1 VRSKLARNPRRID
14 MTRIATC
21 TSIALCLLLASAP
34 AHAARARR
42 QLLDLDALGIPAH
55 GVTAELR
62 LVRTESYTIIL
73 TDILVESLTGQ
84 PTTQPRTTPL
94 GFSLPTGP
102 AFGSYAADGDGVVYC
117 AVSAEAGVRIFQL
130 GDLTV
135 PGPLAPVE
143 LESFRAGDGFVPAST
158 QMNII
163 AILIDGLVERRPAFS
178 VTSFVDGTSNTITFA
193 WSGSSFE
200 KVVPVGDGTWV
211 FDRPQ

>member
-1 VRSKLARNPRRID
+1 
-14 MTRIATC
+14 MTRITTFA
-21 TSIALCLLLASAP
+21 SIALCLLLASAP
-34 AHAARARR
+34 AQAARARQ
-42 QLLDLDALGIPAH
+42 QLIEVDGIGVPAR

-73 TDILVESLTGQ
+73 QDILISSLTGQ

-94 GFSLPTGP
+94 GFSLPAGSKL
-102 AFGSYAADGDGVVYC
+102 FGSYAADADGIVYC
-117 AVSAEAGVRIFQL
+117 ALATEAGVRIVQL

-143 LESFRAGDGFVPAST
+143 LASFAAGDGFVPAST

-163 AILIDGLVERRPAFS
+163 AILIGLLVEPRPAFS
-178 VTSFVDGTSNTITFA
+178 VTSSTDGTSNTIMYA